1 MRLGSFLVM
10 RVMKTGHDSRF
21 DQAKN
26 EPGTFFVYWTMQVRQ
41 GPAAEQLQGYL
52 AIQGDYMRLK

>member
-21 DQAKN
+21 DKAKN
-26 EPGTFFVYWTMQVRQ
+26 EPGTFFIYWTMQVGDWQ
-41 GPAAEQLQGYL
+41 ELSSIAGAGGEAETQQ
-52 AIQGDYMRLK
+52 Q